1 MRFSS
6 APHFFA
12 FCSCSTGI
20 PEDLGQVKYIL
31 TDKTGTLTENVMVF
45 KKCGVRGRAY
55 GEATGDALTGKQN
68 PRL

>member
-1 MRFSS
+1 M
-6 APHFFA
+6 
-12 FCSCSTGI
+12 
-20 PEDLGQVKYIL
+20 GQVKYIL

-68 PRL
+68 ARL